1 MHYMCVCVGW
11 KENEGSYCSQKL
23 RGVSNYLTVRK
34 LTGIQIVH
42 LSLHSRENGC
52 NEGIESP

>member
-11 KENEGSYCSQKL
+11 EGNEGSYCGQKL

-34 LTGIQIVH
+34 LTDIQIVH
-42 LSLHSRENGC
+42 LNLHSRVNGC
-52 NEGIESP
+52 NVGIESP